1 MNNYAIPTQ
10 NKSIPR
16 LLVVDD
22 DVSILRLI
30 AEVLNQSF
38 GEEILIETASNVE
51 DAIARIDLGNVE
63 ILLTDLDM
71 PGATGLDLLKRSK
84 SRKTCAQVIL
94 LTGTTDSISL
104 LDALELGANDYLVK
118 PLDLEML
125 DQLVRE
131 SMQRLARWKQALRE
145 TWAKKRTNGGT
156 LLQANS

>member
-38 GEEILIETASNVE
+38 GDEILIETASNVE